1 MVTGLPVFWCIHTIK
16 GDPEMSSTLG
26 DLANDYATAYKA
38 DLASFRTETQT
49 DQLCAIASRVAQS
62 CTAVETGGKEVS
74 VAQSEISGAIIIG
87 EATAKKLAK
96 DDAAWIARQ
105 AAVNQTE
112 LRKKAEEQQA
122 RDQTL
127 LSSLKD
133 LSGKLV
139 GTNKT
144 DSGYEQSVEGFE
156 DTLASGALVA
166 S

>member
-1 MVTGLPVFWCIHTIK
+1 
-16 GDPEMSSTLG
+16 MSSTLG
-26 DLANDYATAYKA
+26 DLANDYAAAYKA
-38 DLASFRTETQT
+38 DIASFRTETQT
-49 DQLCAIASRVAQS
+49 EQLCAIATRVAQS
-62 CTAVETGGKEVS
+62 CSAVETSSKPVS

-87 EATAKKLAK
+87 EATAKKLTK

-105 AAVNQTE
+105 AAVSQTD

-122 RDQTL
+122 RDLTL
-127 LSSLKD
+127 LSSLKE
-133 LSGKLV
+133 LSEKLE
-139 GTNKT
+139 GTGAT